1 MARKR
6 ILITKKALEEDKHA
20 VWNAFIDLLVTTDCD
35 ELAPSQRLARLA
47 FLYDCE
53 VLNGGHL
60 QYFNNLLQATTA
72 ETIQFLDVLGGHAQA
87 LILDAALTRWNSAAR
102 LRAADLREYSAIALE
117 GEFDDLDTA
126 FYRCPVQVAE
136 LLERYLAKH
145 EADFIV
151 RE

>member
-6 ILITKKALEEDKHA
+6 ILVTKQALEEDKHA
-20 VWNAFIDLLVTTDCD
+20 VWNAFIDLLVRTDSD
-35 ELAPSQRLARLA
+35 ELTASQRLARLT

-53 VLNGGHL
+53 ILNGGHL
-60 QYFNNLLQATTA
+60 QYFTTLLQATTA
-72 ETIQFLDVLGGHAQA
+72 ETIQFLNVLGGHAQA

>member
-6 ILITKKALEEDKHA
+6 ILVTKQALEEDKHA
-20 VWNAFIDLLVTTDCD
+20 VWNAFIDLLVRTDCD
-35 ELAPSQRLARLA
+35 ELTAS
-47 FLYDCE
+47 
-53 VLNGGHL
+53 
-60 QYFNNLLQATTA
+60 A
-72 ETIQFLDVLGGHAQA
+72 ETIQFLNVLDGHAQA